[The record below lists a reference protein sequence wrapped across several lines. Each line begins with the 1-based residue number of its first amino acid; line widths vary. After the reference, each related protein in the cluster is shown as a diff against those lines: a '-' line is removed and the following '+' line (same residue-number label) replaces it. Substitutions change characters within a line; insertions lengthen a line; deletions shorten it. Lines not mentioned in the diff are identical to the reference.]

1 MNKLNPTQGE
11 TETRYFQVVKTGEPI
26 YGIYFWDTKIDLE
39 NRTYIYSTEKEY
51 AASSLP
57 TINELVADGTLK
69 VVDEIEELFI
79 TGREVDLWDFDAVI
93 AFAKERGFNI
103 EREALIHNV
112 ENWKMDY
119 KSGYRGKECHVFT
132 PCGCNPLSF
141 CVTKLDE
148 RAGWQK
154 TYYA

>member
-1 MNKLNPTQGE
+1 M
-11 TETRYFQVVKTGEPI
+11 KTGEPI
-26 YGIYFWDTKIDLE
+26 YGIYHWGTKIDLI
-39 NRTYIYSTEKEY
+39 NRTCIYSTEKEY

-57 TINELVADGTLK
+57 TISELVAEGTLK
-69 VVDEIEELFI
+69 VVDEIEELNI
-79 TGREVDLWDFDAVI
+79 TGRDVDLRDFDAVI
-93 AFAKERGFNI
+93 AFAKEKGFNI
-103 EREALIHNV
+103 EREALVHNV

-148 RAGWQK
+148 RADWQK